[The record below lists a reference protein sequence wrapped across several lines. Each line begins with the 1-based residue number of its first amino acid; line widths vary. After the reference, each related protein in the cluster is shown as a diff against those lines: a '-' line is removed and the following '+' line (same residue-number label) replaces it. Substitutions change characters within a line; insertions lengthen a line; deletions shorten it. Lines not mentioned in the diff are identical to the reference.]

1 MLPSMEEANYST
13 GEAGKILAIDT
24 RRVRQLLKAGELEG
38 TRDPK
43 TGHWRVYQR
52 SVHARMNL
60 CPASREAP
68 PSSAPPP
75 SEPTDLEHQVSAI
88 NARLERLEER
98 VEAGLELER
107 RRADLER
114 RWADLQRERAELL
127 ERKLEAERSKG
138 GFRKLFGG

>member
-68 PSSAPPP
+68 PSSAPP
-75 SEPTDLEHQVSAI
+75 SEPTDLERQVSAI

-98 VEAGLELER
+98 VESGLELER

-127 ERKLEAERSKG
+127 ERKLEAERYKG